1 MRKKVSCFSTR
12 VWAGF
17 LALLGFASCTSNEDP
32 EDYGWFSGARSSNR
46 LGRQSAGRH
55 SGYRTQSVQ

>member
-17 LALLGFASCTSNEDP
+17 LALLGFASCTSNEIQKIFHWNM
-32 EDYGWFSGARSSNR
+32 EHLR
-46 LGRQSAGRH
+46 LVFRCKE
-55 SGYRTQSVQ
+55 

>member
-17 LALLGFASCTSNEDP
+17 LALLGFASCNSNEDP
-32 EDYGWFSGARSSNR
+32 GDIPLEYEHLR
-46 LGRQSAGRH
+46 LVFRFKG
-55 SGYRTQSVQ
+55 

>member
-32 EDYGWFSGARSSNR
+32 EAEFNLQMQQNSD
-46 LGRQSAGRH
+46 
-55 SGYRTQSVQ
+55 